1 MHNYSDFF
9 EEYLKSG
16 QTVTTLSILSCWLLG
31 FFQALPLMSTWN
43 NPDVSD
49 FTSCSLPFLSPA
61 WIWGVAIT
69 VFIIPTIVIVVS
81 YGMIAKQLFRDST
94 GDSEAFQVIFLLLS
108 SSCDQLVPG
117 DLRDDL
123 LDGGLLVLLVAG
135 LHLPQREV
143 EGRHWFQRFQLQT
156 DQDQHYHLCH
166 HFGHHI
172 YHQVSTSAS
181 STAWST
187 RSSTSSSTPP
197 SRPRSSTF
205 SGAANS
211 KRSVLVSRRANQMCF
226 PYDAAFLFKI

>member
-81 YGMIAKQLFRDST
+81 YGLIAKQLFQDST
-94 GDSEAFQVIFLLLS
+94 GDSEA
-108 SSCDQLVPG
+108 
-117 DLRDDL
+117 
-123 LDGGLLVLLVAG
+123 
-135 LHLPQREV
+135 
-143 EGRHWFQRFQLQT
+143 
-156 DQDQHYHLCH
+156 Y
-166 HFGHHI
+166 
-172 YHQVSTSAS
+172 QVSFAV
-181 STAWST
+181 
-187 RSSTSSSTPP
+187 
-197 SRPRSSTF
+197 
-205 SGAANS
+205 GH
-211 KRSVLVSRRANQMCF
+211 LM
-226 PYDAAFLFKI
+226 

>member
-94 GDSEAFQVIFLLLS
+94 GDSEALMMPP
-108 SSCDQLVPG
+108 SCSQYNMNIHKYNRASPSHV
-117 DLRDDL
+117 
-123 LDGGLLVLLVAG
+123 
-135 LHLPQREV
+135 
-143 EGRHWFQRFQLQT
+143 QLQ
-156 DQDQHYHLCH
+156 
-166 HFGHHI
+166 
-172 YHQVSTSAS
+172 V
-181 STAWST
+181 
-187 RSSTSSSTPP
+187 
-197 SRPRSSTF
+197 
-205 SGAANS
+205 
-211 KRSVLVSRRANQMCF
+211 
-226 PYDAAFLFKI
+226 

>member
-81 YGMIAKQLFRDST
+81 YGMIAKQLFQDST
-94 GDSEAFQVIFLLLS
+94 GDSEAFQVIFCYWPPHVISL
-108 SSCDQLVPG
+108 
-117 DLRDDL
+117 
-123 LDGGLLVLLVAG
+123 
-135 LHLPQREV
+135 
-143 EGRHWFQRFQLQT
+143 
-156 DQDQHYHLCH
+156 Y
-166 HFGHHI
+166 
-172 YHQVSTSAS
+172 QV
-181 STAWST
+181 
-187 RSSTSSSTPP
+187 
-197 SRPRSSTF
+197 TF
-205 SGAANS
+205 VMIS
-211 KRSVLVSRRANQMCF
+211 LT
-226 PYDAAFLFKI
+226 AAFLFCWWPVCIYLSVRWKDGIGSRGFF

>member
-94 GDSEAFQVIFLLLS
+94 GDSEAFQVIFCYWPPHVISLYQVTFVMISLTAAFLFCWWPVCIYLSVRWKDGIGSRGFYYKLITIINIINFVIILVITVIIRFLLRPP
-108 SSCDQLVPG
+108 QQPG
-117 DLRDDL
+117 QPDP
-123 LDGGLLVLLVAG
+123 
-135 LHLPQREV
+135 LHLPQLLPQGQ
-143 EGRHWFQRFQLQT
+143 GRRYLPVPQTQRDPF
-156 DQDQHYHLCH
+156 
-166 HFGHHI
+166 
-172 YHQVSTSAS
+172 
-181 STAWST
+181 
-187 RSSTSSSTPP
+187 
-197 SRPRSSTF
+197 
-205 SGAANS
+205 
-211 KRSVLVSRRANQMCF
+211 
-226 PYDAAFLFKI
+226 